1 MIVSAAM
8 TTALKLP
15 AETPLQQLPPAPI
28 RLSEN
33 EVQLRS
39 EFEAAFNDTRRP
51 GFDLHAAVWN
61 VTDDLRHAG
70 QSAESLVKR
79 VKYIAAIPIA
89 FHYRVGYRSAQL
101 RLRDAVER
109 AISLGIARY
118 FTDEG
123 G

>member
-1 MIVSAAM
+1 MSRTQRRRAARRGL
-8 TTALKLP
+8 AAWCHRQEL
-15 AETPLQQLPPAPI
+15 
-28 RLSEN
+28 
-33 EVQLRS
+33 LRRPHLHHKPV
-39 EFEAAFNDTRRP
+39 AGP

-61 VTDDLRHAG
+61 VTDDLRRAG

-89 FHYRVGYRSAQL
+89 FHYRIGYRSAQL

-118 FTDEG
+118 FADEG
-123 G
+123 GSSGAVEDY